1 MCKRTENPN
10 LLGEHYISPG
20 VPTNV
25 EPSDE
30 PASCT
35 GCFKV
40 LWWCSHFPHASLFD
54 AQHVVAKQPLCFR
67 HPHLLKTLL
76 SEIVMTQRGLWQSQ
90 LYAYTC
96 VGHVRVWG
104 CFFPVHAYL
113 KCLPFT
119 VIQLSSGTCRVQW
132 RPLNTHRHTCGDKS
146 WQIKTPHSFKS
157 CEKPVYWWSGLKTTG
172 GCTEGVEREKREVI
186 GEGSWGAE
194 AIRGTQA
201 AGACFIISHCNGSR
215 WDNWPPKLNA
225 QHAFLMSPH
234 CCTFNIEARYRR
246 W

>member
-1 MCKRTENPN
+1 MCRRTEKHN
-10 LLGEHYISPG
+10 LLGEHYAFPG
-20 VPTNV
+20 VPTDV
-25 EPSDE
+25 EPTDE
-30 PASCT
+30 PASCM

-96 VGHVRVWG
+96 VGFVRVRG
-104 CFFPVHAYL
+104 FF
-113 KCLPFT
+113 
-119 VIQLSSGTCRVQW
+119 I
-132 RPLNTHRHTCGDKS
+132 RPCVFKMSAFHCNTIILWHLQSAVAAPEHTQTHKS

-157 CEKPVYWWSGLKTTG
+157 SEKPVYWWSGSKTTG
-172 GCTEGVEREKREVI
+172 GCTEGAGREKRGVI
-186 GEGSWGAE
+186 GEGSWGGQ

-225 QHAFLMSPH
+225 QHVFLMSPH
-234 CCTFNIEARYRR
+234 CCTFNIEARYHR